1 MAHDYSSPIFRHYEV
16 LPMLAT
22 PPPRSLARGRRAVPL
37 AMAMALAALA
47 ALLAG
52 CGATTA
58 PRSGTAPD
66 GARTASG
73 QQTAIP
79 SAAGSG
85 SRTAGS
91 ARSGTGGLTA
101 CRSRLLAVTVE
112 TAQAGAATGSAF
124 VPVDFTNTS
133 RTACL
138 MDGYPGMS
146 FVTAGNGAGRQIG
159 AAAEQYPGFTKLA
172 VRLTPGGVAHAWL
185 QVASASSYP
194 LSTCQPVTAYWL
206 RVLPPGQTGAIYV
219 SYAFAACGSAKAPLL
234 FVMPVR
240 GGKGI
245 RGVTP

>member
-1 MAHDYSSPIFRHYEV
+1 MAHDYSSPMSRYYEV
-16 LPMLAT
+16 MMMLAI
-22 PPPRSLARGRRAVPL
+22 PPPGSRARGHRAVPL
-37 AMAMALAALA
+37 AFTVAALA
-47 ALLAG
+47 GLLAG

-58 PRSGTAPD
+58 PGSGSASA
-66 GARTASG
+66 GAATASS

-79 SAAGSG
+79 SPAGSG

-91 ARSGTGGLTA
+91 TGSGTSGLTA
-101 CRSRLLAVTVE
+101 CRSRLLEVTVE

-124 VPVDFTNTS
+124 VPLDFTNTS
-133 RTACL
+133 STACV

-146 FVTAGNGAGRQIG
+146 FVTAGNGTGHQIG
-159 AAAEQYPGFTKLA
+159 AAAEPYPGFTKLA
-172 VRLTPGGVAHAWL
+172 VRLAPGGVAHAWL

-206 RVLPPGQTGAIYV
+206 RVLPPGQTGAVYV
-219 SYAFAACGSAKAPLL
+219 NYAFAACGSAKAPLL

>member
-16 LPMLAT
+16 MLMLAIH
-22 PPPRSLARGRRAVPL
+22 PPRSRARGRRAVPL
-37 AMAMALAALA
+37 ALTVAALA
-47 ALLAG
+47 GLLAG

-58 PRSGTAPD
+58 PRSGLASA
-66 GARTASG
+66 GAATASSE
-73 QQTAIP
+73 QTAIP
-79 SAAGSG
+79 GPAGSG
-85 SRTAGS
+85 SRTAGTT
-91 ARSGTGGLTA
+91 RSGTGGLA
-101 CRSRLLAVTVE
+101 ECRSRLLEVTVE
-112 TAQAGAATGSAF
+112 TAQAGATTGSAF

-133 RTACL
+133 RTACV

-146 FVTAGNGAGRQIG
+146 FVTAGNGTGRQIG
-159 AAAEQYPGFTKLA
+159 AAAEPYPGFTKLA

-219 SYAFAACGSAKAPLL
+219 YYALAACGSAKAPLL